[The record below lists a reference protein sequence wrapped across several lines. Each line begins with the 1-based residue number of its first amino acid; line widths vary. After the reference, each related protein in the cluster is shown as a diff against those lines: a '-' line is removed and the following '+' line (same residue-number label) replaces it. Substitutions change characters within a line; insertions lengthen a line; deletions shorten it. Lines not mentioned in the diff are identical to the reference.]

1 MWGMA
6 CSPCPTPSCLETRIS
21 QVTSYIVRRTL
32 YMLPL
37 LVIVSLI
44 SFALIQLM
52 PGDYLTRSRLNP
64 DITQETF
71 DEMAARYGL
80 DKPFVTQYWLWLKG
94 IVTRGDFGTSF
105 ETKLPV
111 FFTLFMGNRLL
122 WTLVITGSTMLITWL
137 FAIPL
142 GIYSATHQYK
152 ASDHTLTF
160 FGFLGLSIPN
170 FFFALVV
177 LWILVALLRV
187 GNYGLGIGGL
197 FDNRF
202 IDAPWSLAKL
212 GNFLWHIWPA
222 WLVIGTS
229 GMAGLLR
236 YMRGSLLDTLSLQYV
251 QTARAKGLT
260 ERVVIYKH
268 AVRNAINPL
277 VSILGLTLP
286 NLVAGSI
293 VTAII
298 LNLPTVGR
306 AYFTALQMQDQ
317 YVIMGGLLFFSLFL
331 LIGNLIADILLAW
344 VDPRIR
350 YD

>member
-1 MWGMA
+1 ML
-6 CSPCPTPSCLETRIS
+6 T
-21 QVTSYIVRRTL
+21 YIIRRTF
-32 YMLPL
+32 YMIPL
-37 LVIVSLI
+37 LIIISLI
-44 SFALIQLM
+44 SFAIVQLM

-64 DITQETF
+64 DVAQETF

-80 DKPFVTQYWLWLKG
+80 DKPFLTQYWLWIEG
-94 IVTRGDFGTSF
+94 IVTRGDFGMSF
-105 ETKLPV
+105 ETKRPV
-111 FFTLFMGNRLL
+111 FFTLFMGSRLL
-122 WTLVITGSTMLITWL
+122 WTLVITGSTMFLTWL

-152 ASDHTLTF
+152 VSDHTLTF

-177 LWILVALLRV
+177 LWMLVALFKV
-187 GNYGLGIGGL
+187 GSHGLGIGGL

-202 IDAPWSLAKL
+202 IEAPWSLAKL

-236 YMRGSLLDTLSLQYV
+236 YMRGSMLDVLALQYV
-251 QTARAKGLT
+251 QTARAKGLS
-260 ERVVIYKH
+260 ERIVRYKH
-268 AVRNAINPL
+268 AARNAINPL
-277 VSILGLTLP
+277 VSILGLQLP
-286 NLVAGSI
+286 NLVSGSI

-317 YVIMGGLLFFSLFL
+317 YVVMGGLLFFSLFL
-331 LIGNLIADILLAW
+331 MVGNLIADILLAW

>member
-1 MWGMA
+1 MLTFM
-6 CSPCPTPSCLETRIS
+6 
-21 QVTSYIVRRTL
+21 VRRTL

-37 LVIVSLI
+37 LVIISLI

-64 DITQETF
+64 DITQKTF
-71 DEMAARYGL
+71 NEMATRYGL
-80 DKPFVTQYWLWLKG
+80 DKPFMIQYWTWFKG
-94 IVTRGDFGTSF
+94 IVTRGDFGMSF
-105 ETKLPV
+105 ETRRPV
-111 FFTLFMGNRLL
+111 FFTLFMGGRLM
-122 WTLVITGSTMLITWL
+122 WTIIISVTTMMFTWL
-137 FAIPL
+137 LAIPL

-152 ASDHTLTF
+152 PSDHTLTF
-160 FGFLGLSIPN
+160 FGFLGLSVPN

-177 LWILVALLRV
+177 LWFLVAVLHV
-187 GNYGLGIGGL
+187 GEHGLGVGGL
-197 FDNRF
+197 FDARF
-202 IDAPWSLAKL
+202 VTAPWSFAKL
-212 GNFLWHIWPA
+212 GNFLWHVWPA

-251 QTARAKGLT
+251 QTARAKGVS

-277 VSILGLTLP
+277 VSMLGMSLP
-286 NLVAGSI
+286 ALVAGSL

-298 LNLPTVGR
+298 LNLPTVER
-306 AYFTALQMQDQ
+306 AFFSALQAQDQ

-331 LIGNLIADILLAW
+331 LIGNLLADILLAW

-350 YD
+350 YN

>member
-1 MWGMA
+1 
-6 CSPCPTPSCLETRIS
+6 
-21 QVTSYIVRRTL
+21 
-32 YMLPL
+32 MLPL
-37 LVIVSLI
+37 LVLVSLF
-44 SFALIQLM
+44 SFAIIQLM
-52 PGDYLTRSRLNP
+52 PGDYLTRARLDP
-64 DITQETF
+64 QIKQETLN
-71 DEMAARYGL
+71 ALARRYGL
-80 DKPFVTQYWLWLKG
+80 DKPFMTRYLAWVKG
-94 IVTRGDFGTSF
+94 ILTRGDFGTSF
-105 ETKLPV
+105 ETRQPV
-111 FFTLFMGNRLL
+111 FFTLFLGSRLQ
-122 WTLVITGSTMLITWL
+122 WTLVVSISTMIITWL

-152 ASDHTLTF
+152 ASDHGLTF

-177 LWILVALLRV
+177 LWLLVAVFKV

-202 IDAPWSLAKL
+202 IAAPWSPAKL
-212 GNFLWHIWPA
+212 GNLLWHIWPA

-251 QTARAKGLT
+251 QTARAKGLS
-260 ERVVIYKH
+260 ERIVVYKH

-277 VSILGLTLP
+277 ISMLGMTLP
-286 NLVAGSI
+286 NLVAGSL
-293 VTAII
+293 VTAIV
-298 LNLPTVGR
+298 LNLPTVER
-306 AYFTALQMQDQ
+306 AFWSALQMQDE

-331 LIGNLIADILLAW
+331 LLGNLLADILLAW

-350 YD
+350 YN

>member
-1 MWGMA
+1 
-6 CSPCPTPSCLETRIS
+6 
-21 QVTSYIVRRTL
+21 
-32 YMLPL
+32 
-37 LVIVSLI
+37 
-44 SFALIQLM
+44 M
-52 PGDYLTRSRLNP
+52 PGDYLTRARLDP
-64 DITQETF
+64 QIKQETLN
-71 DEMAARYGL
+71 ALARRYGL
-80 DKPFVTQYWLWLKG
+80 DKPFMTRYLAWVKG
-94 IVTRGDFGTSF
+94 ILTRGDFGTSF
-105 ETKLPV
+105 ETRQPV
-111 FFTLFMGNRLL
+111 FFTLFLGSRLQ
-122 WTLVITGSTMLITWL
+122 WTLVVSISTMIITWL

-152 ASDHTLTF
+152 ASDHGLTF

-177 LWILVALLRV
+177 LWLLVAVFKV

-202 IDAPWSLAKL
+202 IAAPWSVAKL
-212 GNFLWHIWPA
+212 GNLLWHIWPA

-251 QTARAKGLT
+251 QTARAKGLS
-260 ERVVIYKH
+260 EHIVVYKH

-277 VSILGLTLP
+277 VSMLGMTLP
-286 NLVAGSI
+286 NLVAGSL
-293 VTAII
+293 VTAIV
-298 LNLPTVGR
+298 LNLPTVER
-306 AYFTALQMQDQ
+306 AFWSALQMQDE

-331 LIGNLIADILLAW
+331 LLGNLLADILLAW

-350 YD
+350 YN